1 MPVNITLKKYQE
13 TVEDAVTGQGDFE
26 EEQQFYREAFIIC
39 LSHTKLKNVIVPE
52 ALLSDLLEAISSL
65 FSSGD

>member
-1 MPVNITLKKYQE
+1 MPVNIVLKKYQE
-13 TVEDAVTGQGDFE
+13 TIEDAVKGQGDIE
-26 EEQQFYREAFIIC
+26 GEQQFYREAFIAC

-52 ALLSDLLEAISSL
+52 ALLSDLLDAISSL